1 MRKRSMIVLTLLG
14 ALAMIVLAIPA
25 MAHDDNDDHGQ
36 RGGNTDHHHSGGGHD
51 RSSLGSGGKLTLKL
65 LERGEAQSLAEI
77 YASED
82 TGGKV
87 EQAMRRGLIVHCQ
100 PGGYDTLSFT
110 CEGDTTTALRPVPET
125 TVPQTTVPQITPPQ
139 TTTPPATASASA
151 SASATASA
159 TATTP

>member
-1 MRKRSMIVLTLLG
+1 MRKRSMIALTLLG
-14 ALAMIVLAIPA
+14 ALAVVAFAIPA

-36 RGGNTDHHHSGGGHD
+36 RGGNTDHHSGGGLD

-65 LERGEAQSLAEI
+65 LERGEAQSLAEV

-87 EQAMRRGLIVHCQ
+87 ERAMRRGLSVHCQ

-125 TVPQTTVPQITPPQ
+125 RVPQITPPQ

-159 TATTP
+159 IATTP